1 MMADTTEKT
10 SWLAR
15 AKSAAKTLLGDV
27 DAGEQISQFDYG
39 FGADYIGVDVL
50 LGSGKRANRSR
61 MQIYQ
66 KFHYMLGDPIISTAL
81 RLHVTMA
88 LGGHETTGDTVF
100 IEAKP
105 DIKEGDARM
114 KIVEDLQRVVAP
126 ILNAHAHTL
135 CFNAAGF
142 GDAYARVLTQDKV
155 GLIDIVTS
163 DVVFPPLIQAYER
176 ANTTMGFV
184 ISTGKRLN
192 ERLTIKQMARM
203 KMPRMLY
210 LPQTRALEKALRINI
225 TEDDITKWQ
234 ALPALVGGSFL
245 ESAEEPYDNLHSSL
259 VGLVGQRILSS
270 IDETLVGVNLDG
282 MTKEQRAEFMGSL
295 KTMLK
300 TMKDRAEAHVK
311 SGEFSAQRNIHVLP
325 TSGDKQL
332 TQVSSFQGGASSG
345 SGASIEDVMLQ
356 ARLLAGA
363 IGIDLSML
371 GFADQLT
378 GGLGEGGFSQTS
390 AQAAE
395 RSGIIRTAFA
405 DFANALIDLHTMA
418 KYGWVFDDGD
428 RPYTINFYG
437 SIAALEAKNQ
447 KTRENSMNATAMKVQ
462 TLQGLRD
469 LGLNEEAIKQILTA
483 DMEMDEEAAALLA
496 KAIKEA
502 KPPEGVGGGAFGD
515 DFGGGAG
522 GGQFATSGNNS
533 DVEEE

>member
-1 MMADTTEKT
+1 MADTTEKT
-10 SWLAR
+10 GWLAR

-27 DAGEQISQFDYG
+27 EAGEQISQFDYG
-39 FGADYIGVDVL
+39 YGADYIGVDVL

-100 IEAKP
+100 IEHKP

-114 KIVEDLQRVVAP
+114 KIVEELQRVIAP

-135 CFNAAGF
+135 CFNATGF
-142 GDAYARVLTQDKV
+142 GDSYARVLTKEKV
-155 GLIDIVTS
+155 GVVDIVTN
-163 DVVFPPLIQAYER
+163 DVVFPPLIQAYEQG
-176 ANTTMGFV
+176 NTTMGYV

-192 ERLTIKQMARM
+192 ARLKVDQMIRM

-225 TEDDITKWQ
+225 SEDDVSKWE
-234 ALPALVGGSFL
+234 LVPALVGGSFL
-245 ESAEEPYDNLHSSL
+245 EAAEEPYDNLHSSL

-282 MTKEQRAEFMGSL
+282 MTKEQRSEFMGSL

-300 TMKDRAEAHVK
+300 TMKDRAEKHVQE
-311 SGEFSAQRNIHVLP
+311 GLFSAQRNIHVLP

-332 TQVSSFQGGASSG
+332 TQVSSFQGSANSG

-395 RSGIIRTAFA
+395 RSGIIRTAFTE
-405 DFANALIDLHTMA
+405 FANALIDLHMFI
-418 KYGWVFDDGD
+418 KYEMVLVGSD

-437 SIAALEAKNQ
+437 SIAALEAKEQ
-447 KTRENSMNATAMKVQ
+447 ATAERSMNATAMKVQ

-469 LGLNEEAIKQILTA
+469 LGLSEEAIKQILA
-483 DMEMDEEAAALLA
+483 KDMKMDEDSAAQLA
-496 KAIKEA
+496 KALKEA
-502 KPPEGVGGGAFGD
+502 KPPEGAGGGG
-515 DFGGGAG
+515 FGGGDGFG
-522 GGQFATSGNNS
+522 GGGGFPPGGNN
-533 DVEEE
+533 DTAVEE